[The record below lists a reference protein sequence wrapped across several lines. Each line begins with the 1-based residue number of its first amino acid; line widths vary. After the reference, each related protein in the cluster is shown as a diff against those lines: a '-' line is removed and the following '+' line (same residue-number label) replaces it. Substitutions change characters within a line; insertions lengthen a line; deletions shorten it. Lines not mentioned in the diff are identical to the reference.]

1 MNDNFL
7 VKKGFTLIELL
18 VVIAIVSSLAALLL
32 VSLASA
38 KGRASRS
45 VCLNNLRQIDLGIRM
60 YSDDSR
66 DVSPSPSSGAHI
78 TNAILYSYK
87 TFVLNELG
95 LTPASSQ
102 HSKLFSCPSD
112 TFYYSPGDKPPYSG
126 YTPQSEHDQAFSLFS
141 SYTFNGNEFT
151 NLVAPYHGPAVRGI
165 AGMKL
170 SSIKHPAKT
179 IMISEGPAI
188 IPYSWHQ
195 PKRPIANPQ
204 TCYFNNAMDMVGFVD
219 GHVSYTKMYWDG
231 DTNSLSM
238 AYNPPEGY
246 DYQWSG
252 D

>member
-1 MNDNFL
+1 LSGLSMQL
-7 VKKGFTLIELL
+7 R
-18 VVIAIVSSLAALLL
+18 
-32 VSLASA
+32 LASA

-45 VCLNNLRQIDLGIRM
+45 ACMNNLRQINLGVRM

-66 DVSPSPSSGAHI
+66 DASPSPSSGDHR
-78 TNAILYSYK
+78 TNDILYGYK

-102 HSKLFSCPSD
+102 HCKLFSCPSD
-112 TFYYSPGDKPPYSG
+112 TFYYSPEPNIANSG
-126 YTPQSEHDQAFSLFS
+126 YVPQSQHDQAWSSFS

-151 NLVAPYHGPAVRGI
+151 NLPPPYHGTAVRGI

-170 SSIKHPAKT
+170 SSIKDPART

-188 IPYSWHQ
+188 FPYSWHQ
-195 PKRPIANPQ
+195 PKRPISNPQ
-204 TCYFNNAMDMVGFVD
+204 ACFFNNAMDLVGFVD
-219 GHVSYTKMYWDG
+219 GHVSYTKMYWN
-231 DTNSLSM
+231 TRLLSL

-246 DYQWSG
+246 GYQWSG

>member
-1 MNDNFL
+1 MRNEFKS
-7 VKKGFTLIELL
+7 VRGFTLIELL
-18 VVIAIVSSLAALLL
+18 VVIAIIAILAALLL
-32 VSLASA
+32 SA
-38 KGRASRS
+38 LSAAKERASRAT
-45 VCLNNLRQIDLGIRM
+45 CLNNLRQIDLGIRM

-66 DVSPSPSSGAHI
+66 DALPSPSSGAHM

-112 TFYYSPGDKPPYSG
+112 TFYYGPEPIFGSG
-126 YTPQSEHDQAFSLFS
+126 YTRQSQHDQAFSSFS

-151 NLVAPYHGPAVRGI
+151 NLPAPFHGPAVRGI

-231 DTNSLSM
+231 DTNSFSM